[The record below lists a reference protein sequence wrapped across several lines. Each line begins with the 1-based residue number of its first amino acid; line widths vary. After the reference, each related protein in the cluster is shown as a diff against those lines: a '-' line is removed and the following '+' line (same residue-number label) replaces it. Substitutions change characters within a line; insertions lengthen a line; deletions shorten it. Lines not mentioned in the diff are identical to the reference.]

1 MRVGEWAELGTAE
14 TGRKGPPLCYIFAM
28 RPLALGIALAVALPV
43 FALRADQP
51 TRGVAEAD
59 ASVSVLMSLEQLTES
74 SRFVLVVR
82 AVERYSRWE
91 QLAGSRR
98 IVTYTRFAVE
108 ETVLGDPE
116 EEVWVRTL
124 GGVVGKIGQ
133 SVSGEAQFHL
143 GKRAFVFLA
152 DMEGTMVVTGLAQG
166 HFRIIEEK
174 DKPARLKASPD
185 TGKLL
190 RRPGPNISAR
200 EVLVGSTLREA
211 IEKTVKA
218 RKTQKK

>member
-1 MRVGEWAELGTAE
+1 MA
-14 TGRKGPPLCYIFAM
+14 I
-28 RPLALGIALAVALPV
+28 PV

-51 TRGVAEAD
+51 LDGVAESD
-59 ASVSVLMSLEQLTES
+59 ASVSVLMSLEQLAQK
-74 SRFVLVVR
+74 SRFVVVAR
-82 AVERYSRWE
+82 ATERYSRWE
-91 QLAGSRR
+91 ELAGGRR

-108 ETVLGDPE
+108 ESVVGDPE

-143 GKRAFVFLA
+143 GKRSFLFLA
-152 DMEGTMVVTGLAQG
+152 DMDGTMVVTGLAQG
-166 HFRIIEEK
+166 HFRIVEEK
-174 DKPARLKASPD
+174 DKPPRLQSSPD

-200 EVLVGSTLREA
+200 EVLVGSTLRDA
-211 IEKTVKA
+211 IDKTVKA
-218 RKTQKK
+218 RKTQNEKK